1 MDGIVCFEVIEHLV
15 EQKSLLEESHRI
27 LKADGL
33 LVISTPNRTFYTE
46 ERNDLNPF
54 HSHEF
59 NGEEFV
65 SCLRS
70 YFGKVEAYY
79 QNHVYSIFIGDP
91 RSSRRVFSRV
101 AENQENLESTSNFL
115 VAVCSKSEQNWRH
128 LENLIYL
135 PSTSNLLRE
144 KEQRITQLDS
154 RITQLDEK
162 IVNFQ
167 REYDERTQWCL
178 ELELLVKNRDAT
190 ILDLRNQFEERSAWA
205 RRLSQE
211 ITQKDAQILKL
222 QKEYEERTEWA
233 LSLNAKLERLRRS
246 NLFRFSKALGLI
258 PEL

>member
-1 MDGIVCFEVIEHLV
+1 M
-15 EQKSLLEESHRI
+15 
-27 LKADGL
+27 
-33 LVISTPNRTFYTE
+33 
-46 ERNDLNPF
+46 
-54 HSHEF
+54 
-59 NGEEFV
+59 
-65 SCLRS
+65 
-70 YFGKVEAYY
+70 
-79 QNHVYSIFIGDP
+79 
-91 RSSRRVFSRV
+91 
-101 AENQENLESTSNFL
+101 
-115 VAVCSKSEQNWRH
+115 
-128 LENLIYL
+128 
-135 PSTSNLLRE
+135 TSNLLRE
-144 KEQRITQLDS
+144 KEQRITQLDL

-167 REYDERTQWCL
+167 KEYDERTQWCL

-190 ILDLRNQFEERSAWA
+190 ILDLRNQFTDLQNQFTDLQNQFEERSAWA